1 MSSTKGDSSEEE
13 NKNVIRSYI
22 DEIFN
27 KRNLSSFE
35 RYFDGDFI
43 EGSPQAGKHG
53 MGSSEFIS
61 EFFKAFQIGV

>member
-1 MSSTKGDSSEEE
+1 MSSTKRDSSEEE
-13 NKNVIRSYI
+13 YKNVIRSYI

-43 EGSPQAGKHG
+43 ESPQAGKDAWDQVT
-53 MGSSEFIS
+53 S
-61 EFFKAFQIGV
+61 